1 MKKYIFYL
9 IILYICAS
17 FLVACSGN
25 DEESDA
31 STEQEEEASSANDE
45 EENKDN
51 EEDKSINKDEKQKIE
66 GNVIIDQD
74 EAKLK
79 VEAESNLLENT
90 QVDAILR
97 KAYGEIDANTSQFGW
112 ESIEV
117 DSEGN
122 IILDYPL

>member
-17 FLVACSGN
+17 FLVAFIRN
-25 DEESDA
+25 DEVCDDT
-31 STEQEEEASSANDE
+31 TEQKEEESSTNDE
-45 EENKDN
+45 EEKEENKDK
-51 EEDKSINKDEKQKIE
+51 EEYNSINKYEKPKIE
-66 GNVIIDQD
+66 GNVIIYQD

-97 KAYGEIDANTSQFGW
+97 KAYGEI
-112 ESIEV
+112 
-117 DSEGN
+117 
-122 IILDYPL
+122 